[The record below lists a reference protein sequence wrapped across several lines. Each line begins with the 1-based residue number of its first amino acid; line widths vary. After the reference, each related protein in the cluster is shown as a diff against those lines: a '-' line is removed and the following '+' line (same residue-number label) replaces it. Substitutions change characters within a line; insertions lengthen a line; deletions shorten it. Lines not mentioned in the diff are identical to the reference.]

1 MGEAQRRQ
9 QPDAGAGM
17 GLDREGDH
25 AARRQHAGDIGEHG
39 SKVVDVNKHNGG
51 EDQIVLCGF
60 GDLIRQKRRQ
70 ITDDEPVVIAFR
82 FVARNHRR

>member
-1 MGEAQRRQ
+1 M
-9 QPDAGAGM
+9 
-17 GLDREGDH
+17 
-25 AARRQHAGDIGEHG
+25 
-39 SKVVDVNKHNGG
+39 VVDVNKHNGG

-82 FVARNHRR
+82 FGARNQRR